1 MARNSGSSNNSDHQ
15 EDVAG
20 GGEEPRSFLSS
31 RRSAS
36 ERNLALMQKS
46 ELDRTQESQKPS
58 LDSTRASPMSP
69 RSDNGRPMLQTSQRS
84 YSERDLGSRRKGD
97 GNSLASENNNS
108 NDHHSDEW
116 DSFGSFHL
124 PLRTMAE
131 QDLFEQKLLN
141 DLSSGHHR
149 GGGASGVDDDSTTS
163 EGEDDDG
170 DDNSSSGSFDS
181 FAAPAMD
188 DGAYTRKQ
196 QNSEENKLFNF
207 FERNNPGP
215 DEYSDDEDDEGGS
228 IFSMSIMSLNT
239 TPFCIQEEEEGEEVA
254 PPALPRMRSKF
265 AVMTTEEAFDALVVE
280 YSKLMDD
287 VEVAEVMLDQRKMEK
302 NQLSGLVM
310 SREEEFVIRRDCI
323 DKLQGTL
330 ETLEEEVMTER
341 EKTQQ
346 MTKAN
351 KWTSRQKDAW
361 EKLDKAVT
369 KLDELR
375 DENKKMITKL
385 QERPEI
391 ADEEV
396 TAQLRLNRRRKKVKS
411 LEQEHEMLS
420 KDVNLLRGKKKAKN
434 QPPLIGIEIV
444 VDENEDVASLT
455 STELLTR

>member
-1 MARNSGSSNNSDHQ
+1 MSPMARNNNNDHHHQ
-15 EDVAG
+15 EEDDDG
-20 GGEEPRSFLSS
+20 SPRSFLSS

-36 ERNLALMQKS
+36 ERNLALLQKS
-46 ELDRTQESQKPS
+46 ELDRSQDSQKPS
-58 LDSTRASPMSP
+58 LDSGTRASPMSP
-69 RSDNGRPMLQTSQRS
+69 RSLDNGGRPMLQTSQRS

-149 GGGASGVDDDSTTS
+149 GTSGVDDDSTTS
-163 EGEDDDG
+163 EGEDDDDG
-170 DDNSSSGSFDS
+170 DDDNSSSGSFDS
-181 FAAPAMD
+181 FAAHPEDA
-188 DGAYTRKQ
+188 RKQ

-215 DEYSDDEDDEGGS
+215 DECYSDDEDDDGGS

-254 PPALPRMRSKF
+254 PPALSRMRSKF

-361 EKLDKAVT
+361 EKLDTAVT

-420 KDVNLLRGKKKAKN
+420 KEVNLLRGKKKAKS
-434 QPPLIGIEIV
+434 QPPLIGLEIM

-455 STELLTR
+455 STELLNR